1 MKQAKLLVNEINR
14 KRQAIRKTKS
24 KHLIA
29 DYHKSIKSDI
39 FELKEY
45 CTYRGI
51 DFRALADGIV

>member
-1 MKQAKLLVNEINR
+1 MRQAKLLVDEINR
-14 KRQAIRKTKS
+14 KRQAIRKTNS

-45 CTYRGI
+45 CDYRGI
-51 DFRALADGIV
+51 DFKVLADSIV